1 LESSQLEKR
10 SADSRFLER
19 LPDEFNY
26 WQGRGIIAP
35 EQGRAIIGSYEMSD
49 TARATHGRLV
59 TILAILGSVLVG
71 LGVILFFASNW
82 QEISREVKLALML
95 IAVPVAYRIGYW
107 LRYLRGYHRVGT
119 AALFLAGIIY
129 GAAIHLVAQAYNI
142 PVNDPN
148 LLLFWF
154 LGVIPL
160 AYVTRSESITVLG
173 IGLFLG
179 AIGFRIPVWLDNTD

>member
-19 LPDEFNY
+19 LPDEVNY

-35 EQGRAIIGSYEMSD
+35 EQGRAIIGSYEMPD

-95 IAVPVAYRIGYW
+95 LSSQLLVESVTGC
-107 LRYLRGYHRVGT
+107 GT
-119 AALFLAGIIY
+119 Y
-129 GAAIHLVAQAYNI
+129 GA
-142 PVNDPN
+142 
-148 LLLFWF
+148 
-154 LGVIPL
+154 
-160 AYVTRSESITVLG
+160 TTE
-173 IGLFLG
+173 
-179 AIGFRIPVWLDNTD
+179 